1 MQIKVILSCVVIHDK
16 NRKDITTLAEK
27 EVTYKA
33 QTLGE
38 QILNESEIQQGI
50 DNLTELLVHINRS
63 QASGMKQKDQTH
75 INTKQKD
82 QKQTKVRSKEL
93 KQEVKTGKTDKIERK
108 RKNVEDEDM
117 RINKRA
123 KVDELEQRKERI
135 YQRAFRELTEEV
147 SEQVPTD
154 ITIEPKSLNE
164 AFHKAMQKEY
174 KGICAWYTYG
184 KRFSRELGKIRIS
197 KPKCPENMLRQQV
210 YEKINYPGI
219 TPKAVRMRTIRA
231 EMVYKL
237 FSQIGEEKLYNLKTV
252 TPSELVGIGKS
263 GIERLIEEINSY

>member
-38 QILNESEIQQGI
+38 QILDESEIQQGI
-50 DNLTELLVHINRS
+50 DNLTELLVHIKCS
-63 QASGMKQKDQTH
+63 QASGMKQKDQTPL
-75 INTKQKD
+75 NTKQKD
-82 QKQTKVRSKEL
+82 QRQSKVGPKGP
-93 KQEVKTGKTDKIERK
+93 KQEVKTDKTDKIERK

-123 KVDELEQRKERI
+123 KVDELEQRKEGI
-135 YQRAFRELTEEV
+135 YQRAFQELTEEV
-147 SEQVPTD
+147 SEQVPKD
-154 ITIEPKSLNE
+154 IAIEPKSLNE

-174 KGICAWYTYG
+174 KGIGAWYTYG
-184 KRFSRELGKIRIS
+184 KRFSKELGKIRIS
-197 KPKCPENMLRQQV
+197 EPKSPENMLRQQV
-210 YEKINYPGI
+210 YKKINYPGV

-231 EMVYKL
+231 EMIYKL
-237 FSQIGEEKLYNLKTV
+237 FSQVGEEKLYNLKTV
-252 TPSELVGIGKS
+252 TPSELVDIGKT
-263 GIERLIEEINSY
+263 GIERLIEEINNH